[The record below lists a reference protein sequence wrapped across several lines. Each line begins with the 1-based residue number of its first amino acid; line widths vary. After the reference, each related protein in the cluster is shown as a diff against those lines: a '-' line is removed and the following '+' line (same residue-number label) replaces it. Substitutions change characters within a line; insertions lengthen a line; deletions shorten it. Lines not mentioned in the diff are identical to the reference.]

1 MRNQIID
8 NLRGISML
16 GVIAIHIGS
25 FAGNTNNFT
34 LYMLLEIL
42 SRYSIPAFFFISGYG
57 LFVTDKNF
65 LTGGSLDYKSFLFK
79 RFKAVLVPYIVWS
92 LLYQA
97 YFYLYSPP
105 GWIIFNLKYLSFI
118 LWFGTGC
125 YHLYFMVVLLW
136 FYAFYPLWRV
146 LLRKMQAL
154 GWVTS
159 FSLLFLFQIIFNYI
173 SVNFKPTDLASWSY
187 FWRNMYEFRWNY
199 IPLHY
204 IFVFMLGGFVAIH
217 WEECKA
223 WLRKNFLLSFGLFIG
238 AIILDVGSCYYY
250 KAYKGYSLLMLANT
264 FHQLSPQGLVYTIS
278 AIIFFT
284 ACLIKLEEKVLAQ
297 ASPVKFNSTTQ
308 ASSAQVESLTKTSSA
323 EAKGFYKTVSS
334 LILKL
339 STYATLMYYC
349 HPLILH
355 RLELYATSH
364 GVIPTSKKI
373 ILAFFLTVLGAF
385 LLSYILKQIFKRCKL
400 LSLLFVGK

>member
-65 LTGGSLDYKSFLFK
+65 LTGGSLDYKSFLLK

-105 GWIIFNLKYLSFI
+105 GWIIFDLKYLSFI

-136 FYAFYPLWRV
+136 FYALYPLWRV

-187 FWRNMYEFRWNY
+187 FWRNMY
-199 IPLHY
+199 
-204 IFVFMLGGFVAIH
+204 
-217 WEECKA
+217 
-223 WLRKNFLLSFGLFIG
+223 
-238 AIILDVGSCYYY
+238 
-250 KAYKGYSLLMLANT
+250 
-264 FHQLSPQGLVYTIS
+264 
-278 AIIFFT
+278 
-284 ACLIKLEEKVLAQ
+284 
-297 ASPVKFNSTTQ
+297 
-308 ASSAQVESLTKTSSA
+308 
-323 EAKGFYKTVSS
+323 
-334 LILKL
+334 
-339 STYATLMYYC
+339 
-349 HPLILH
+349 
-355 RLELYATSH
+355 
-364 GVIPTSKKI
+364 
-373 ILAFFLTVLGAF
+373 
-385 LLSYILKQIFKRCKL
+385 
-400 LSLLFVGK
+400 